1 MNKVTKVRK
10 FIALICALC
19 LTAGTITPQLV
30 YAEGLAQTEGEVP
43 SIQTEEAVQTETA
56 AQQMKASS
64 SADIARQEE
73 DSGTTEAQV
82 NRAETSGRAGSSAQ
96 KETQQQT
103 ASSQGTTDAAAASTD
118 DVESV
123 VISSGGENGSGTAPE
138 DGIDAIGT
146 SNEEQELTAE
156 LDEATLAAADDN
168 TDAVDA
174 GGINLASGIHL
185 ADGTYQP
192 YLTGYRLS
200 YLDGNDYKTITS
212 DTVVPVYTTLKMT
225 VNFGGISAQG
235 LLDTGGKLYIEI
247 PSVLSNPTVSS
258 GIIKDDSGKQIA
270 TLRAEGQKLVLQMD
284 QEILRNTIQQEGKDY
299 TYDNGE
305 ISFTVTPDPAQIRTN
320 TTQTLKLG
328 NLDITI
334 RFDPDFDAKAG
345 SLTLEKS
352 SPVYSHNDAD
362 GHSYLSYTLTVSAGD
377 VRMPEVTVTDHFT
390 KGAAAV
396 DSYVG
401 ITEKGATLT
410 SDSTQTMYE
419 EITPAVTDMPAK
431 TNGSVKRS
439 TARTDTDPG
448 TMVWTIGDMAA
459 GETRTL
465 HYQVMLKDDYVG
477 AAGSADTI
485 INTATPRSK
494 TYEHNTA
501 TSTFTPQTKASV
513 TKKAGDVRY
522 NSDNTITIPYTFTV
536 TADAKNTWPVKHL
549 KISDDFGLS
558 GTDITSANVWNAI
571 TATDAFPSLGFRN
584 FQILNENQT
593 WSAVSAGTKDSPD
606 PYYAIKQNDGRENP
620 GFNFYFG
627 EIKPGQTV
635 QMKCELTMQPVF
647 SSSAV
652 TVNNRGTAYSSD
664 RSSFGNK
671 SLGTSA
677 VSTQLEKYTWDRK
690 VQGAAIDSVIDQSG
704 LTSVYTYS
712 NSTWSLASSAAD
724 REVPAGSIKYRVV
737 VNEKGSWDVSSAAF
751 SDVLGQYL
759 QYAGYLRLDYYQS
772 GISSDA
778 SGKTDAEVAD
788 ALSGQTPDKTVW
800 LDINGM
806 TRFNLSP
813 KSLSSELGQGA
824 YLLTYYAAPVAGNFS
839 RATSGNS
846 FTLSGSIVGTGGVTY
861 SLPSMNVKT
870 STTVSGSLDYSVKKE
885 GWYYD
890 SKDTSSLYK
899 NGKLYWV
906 FTVSGSKIPAGVQLR
921 DKPLSQPHHTT
932 ADSIAGIYLG
942 AAAGSGTSLT
952 DQYAYF
958 SQIEGNDDF
967 SKLESAA
974 YSWSSDSTS
983 GEGVLTFQE
992 DVEIPEGKQLYVIL
1006 TTAPNNSWGAREITS
1021 FQNTLYE
1028 RSSSSQD
1035 WMLANTDTLSVLGE
1049 GTNFKELGS
1058 YGAYDNT
1065 TGTWSYVPKT
1075 MITSGNSPKDK
1086 ILTSYQSGGS
1096 TASLSSGTYAEYRLV
1111 VNYGGDEQGSFR
1123 VEDVVPDGMEPV
1135 YIRCFWI
1142 PNNTMRTD
1150 PTQTPTMPEIT
1161 DLGGDWTDIG
1171 QKNTKIDGRIDYRF
1185 DAYAYYSAENHK
1197 ILFDVGNLH
1206 KGTKDSADIQVQVV
1220 MRVTD
1225 PEALMGKSETFVNKM
1240 NVYRPDGSLVST
1252 SSVSTAIQIPSIEKS
1267 AAAVSEG
1274 AVPFTITVN
1283 PRGED
1288 LLPGSDTLTLVDEMT
1303 GSFTIDPGS
1312 VTVKD
1317 SSGAVLD
1324 SSQWNISLQKG
1335 KNSSNQPV
1343 TTMTLALPDSQKLTV
1358 TYKAEIDA
1366 APDTD
1371 VTYSNKAYWQG
1382 YQEQSATT
1390 VSKTVRYSIDGK
1402 LSLKNYPEIRLVK
1415 IDQSNASKELSGAKF
1430 SLYLA
1435 AYDQG
1440 TGKWSKT
1447 GKPVDIQTTASSGT
1461 HSGIL
1466 TFGESKNLLYNTVY
1480 CIVED
1485 RAPDGYVKS
1494 TDPVFIAMAR
1504 KDSSGG
1510 YSDKLTAGGSTD
1522 TSSATV
1528 HTADE
1533 LKTWASQGVIVNYRG
1548 SVYTYTAVNQ
1558 KASLKIDKTF
1568 LNRDGSKVAAP
1579 SDGTFSFGLYNSRD
1593 SKVGTLT
1600 IRYQDGT
1607 PAYTLTQNGISQN
1620 VTEPVFQS
1628 LNVGDSYKVYEL
1640 DGDGDPITDGRL
1652 LYNKEGDGYIVR
1664 YQGVS
1669 GNSDSG
1675 TAAGT
1680 GGDAN
1685 TVTAPD
1691 SAEPAVFGVTN
1702 QKFEIPDTGVETEST
1717 RPYEVVI
1724 WLLAF
1729 AAATFV
1735 ILSWRRRARRKW

>member
-1 MNKVTKVRK
+1 MNNVTIVKK

-19 LTAGTITPQLV
+19 LTTGTITPQLV
-30 YAEGLAQTEGEVP
+30 YAEGLSQTEGEVP
-43 SIQTEEAVQTETA
+43 SIQTEATVQTETA
-56 AQQMKASS
+56 AQLEISS
-64 SADIARQEE
+64 SEDIARHGE
-73 DSGTTEAQV
+73 DSGTTEAQA
-82 NRAETSGRAGSSAQ
+82 NTAAISGQKISSEQ
-96 KETQQQT
+96 KET
-103 ASSQGTTDAAAASTD
+103 ASSQNTADAATAPTD
-118 DVESV
+118 DVDSI
-123 VISSGGENGSGTAPE
+123 VISPGGENGSGTALE
-138 DGIDAIGT
+138 DGIEASDEG
-146 SNEEQELTAE
+146 QELTAE
-156 LDEATLAAADDN
+156 LDESTLAADN
-168 TDAVDA
+168 DHTDVVDA
-174 GGINLASGIHL
+174 EGINLAGGIHL

-200 YLDGNDYKTITS
+200 YLDGNDYKTITP

-225 VNFGGISAQG
+225 VNFGGISAQE
-235 LLDTGGKLYIEI
+235 LLKKGGKLYIEI

-258 GIIKDDSGKQIA
+258 GIIKDDSGNQIA
-270 TLRAEGQKLVLQMD
+270 TLRAEGQKLILQMD
-284 QEILRNTIQQEGKDY
+284 QKILQDTINQEGKDY
-299 TYDNGE
+299 TYNNGE
-305 ISFTVTPDPAQIRTN
+305 ISFIVTPDPAQIRTD

-334 RFDPDFDAKAG
+334 HFDPDFDAKSG

-352 SPVYSHNDAD
+352 SPVYSHNDTD

-401 ITEKGATLT
+401 IKETDTALT
-410 SDSTQTMYE
+410 SDSTQKFYE
-419 EITPAVTDMPAK
+419 EITSAATDTSAK
-431 TNGSVKRS
+431 TNGSVKLS
-439 TARTDTDPG
+439 AARTDTDPG

-477 AAGSADTI
+477 SAGSADTI
-485 INTATPRSK
+485 INTATPKSK
-494 TYEHNTA
+494 TYEHNKV

-558 GTDITSANVWNAI
+558 GTDITSATIWDAI
-571 TATDAFPSLGFRN
+571 TATSAYPSLGFRN

-593 WSAVSAGTKDSPD
+593 WSAVSAGTNDSQD

-635 QMKCELTMQPVF
+635 QMKCELTMKPAF

-690 VQGAAIDSVIDQSG
+690 VQGAAIDSVINQSG

-712 NSTWSLASSAAD
+712 NSAWSLASSAAD

-759 QYAGYLRLDYYQS
+759 QYAGYLRLDYYKS
-772 GISSDA
+772 GISSDV

-788 ALSGQTPDKTVW
+788 ALSGQTPDKTAW

-806 TRFNLSP
+806 TSFNFSP

-846 FTLSGSIVGTGGVTY
+846 FTLSGSIVGTGGGTY
-861 SLPSMNVKT
+861 TLPSMKVET

-942 AAAGSGTSLT
+942 AAAGGGTSFT

-992 DVEIPEGKQLYVIL
+992 DVEIPEGKQLYIIL
-1006 TTAPNNSWGAREITS
+1006 TTAPNASWGARDITS
-1021 FQNTLYE
+1021 FQNELYE
-1028 RSSSSQD
+1028 RSSSSQS

-1065 TGTWSYVPKT
+1065 TGTWSYVPQT
-1075 MITSGNSPKDK
+1075 MITSGNNPKDK

-1096 TASLSSGTYAEYRLV
+1096 TVSLSSGTYAEYRLV

-1185 DAYAYYSAENHK
+1185 DAYAYYSAKNHQ

-1225 PEALMGKSETFVNKM
+1225 PEALMGRRRKTFVNAM
-1240 NVYRPDGSLVST
+1240 NVFRPDGSLVST

-1324 SSQWNISLQKG
+1324 SSQWNISLQKE
-1335 KNSSNQPV
+1335 KNSSDQPV
-1343 TTMTLALPDSQKLTV
+1343 TMMTLALPDSQKLTV

-1494 TDPVFIAMAR
+1494 TDPVFIVMAR

-1510 YSDKLTAGGSTD
+1510 YPDKSTAWGSTD
-1522 TSSATV
+1522 TSGATV

-1548 SVYTYTAVNQ
+1548 SVYTYTAANQ
-1558 KASLKIDKTF
+1558 KASLKIDKAF
-1568 LNRDGSKVAAP
+1568 LNSDGTKAAVP
-1579 SDGTFSFGLYNSRD
+1579 PDGTFSFGLYNSLDR
-1593 SKVGTLT
+1593 KVGTLT
-1600 IRYQDGT
+1600 IRYQNGT
-1607 PAYTLTQNGISQN
+1607 PAYTLTQNDISQN

-1640 DGDGDPITDGRL
+1640 DGDEDPITDGRL
-1652 LYNKEGDGYIVR
+1652 LYNKEGKGYIVR

-1680 GGDAN
+1680 GGDVN
-1685 TVTAPD
+1685 TVTVPD

-1702 QKFEIPDTGVETEST
+1702 QEFKIPVTGVETEPME
-1717 RPYEVVI
+1717 PYRIAV
-1724 WLLAF
+1724 WLLVF

>member
-1 MNKVTKVRK
+1 MKKVFGARK
-10 FIALICALC
+10 IIAFICIFC
-19 LTAGTITPQLV
+19 LMLGTISPQLAF
-30 YAEGLAQTEGEVP
+30 AEEMSQTEGLVT
-43 SIQTEEAVQTETA
+43 QTEAAAEAETAAQADSDSVAASGIQPDTSVQADTQARTDADQDTTAEADSATDAANTVVIASEADGEAASSTTDGIQALKEERTETA
-56 AQQMKASS
+56 A
-64 SADIARQEE
+64 
-73 DSGTTEAQV
+73 
-82 NRAETSGRAGSSAQ
+82 
-96 KETQQQT
+96 
-103 ASSQGTTDAAAASTD
+103 
-118 DVESV
+118 
-123 VISSGGENGSGTAPE
+123 
-138 DGIDAIGT
+138 
-146 SNEEQELTAE
+146 
-156 LDEATLAAADDN
+156 LAATGDDDTSAAD
-168 TDAVDA
+168 AE
-174 GGINLASGIHL
+174 GINLA
-185 ADGTYQP
+185 DGT

-225 VNFGGISAQG
+225 VNFGGIRAQE
-235 LLDTGGKLYIEI
+235 LLNKSGKLYIEI

-396 DSYVG
+396 DSYVR

-431 TNGSVKRS
+431 TNGSVKLS
-439 TARTDTDPG
+439 AARTDTDPG
-448 TMVWTIGDMAA
+448 TMVWMIGDMAA

-477 AAGSADTI
+477 AGGSNDTI
-485 INTATPRSK
+485 TNTATPKSK

-513 TKKAGDVRY
+513 TKKAGDVQY

-558 GTDITSANVWNAI
+558 GTGITSATVWDAI

-635 QMKCELTMQPVF
+635 QMKCELTMKPVF
-647 SSSAV
+647 SASAV

-664 RSSFGNK
+664 RSPFGNK

-690 VQGAAIDSVIDQSG
+690 VQGAAIDSAIQQSG
-704 LTSVYTYS
+704 LTSVYIYS
-712 NSTWSLASSAAD
+712 NSAWRLASSAAD
-724 REVPAGSIKYRVV
+724 TEVPAGSIQYRVV

-772 GISSDA
+772 GISSDV

-788 ALSGQTPDKTVW
+788 TLSGRTPDRTVW

-806 TRFNLSP
+806 TSFNFSP
-813 KSLSSELGQGA
+813 GSLSSDLGQGA

-839 RATSGNS
+839 RVTSGNS
-846 FTLSGSIVGTGGVTY
+846 FTLSGSIVGTGGGTY
-861 SLPSMNVKT
+861 TLPSMSVRT

-890 SKDTSSLYK
+890 SKDTSSLYQH
-899 NGKLYWV
+899 GKLYWV
-906 FTVSGSKIPAGVQLR
+906 VTVSGSKIPAGVQLR
-921 DKPLSQPHHTT
+921 DKPLEQPHHTT
-932 ADSIAGIYLG
+932 IDSIAGIYLG
-942 AAAGSGTSLT
+942 AAAGNGTSFT
-952 DQYAYF
+952 EQYAYF
-958 SQIEGNDDF
+958 SQIEGNKDF
-967 SKLESAA
+967 SKLGSGA
-974 YSWSSDSTS
+974 YRWSSDSKS
-983 GEGVLTFQE
+983 GEGVLTFQT
-992 DVEIPEGKQLYVIL
+992 DVEIPEGKQLYIIL
-1006 TTAPNNSWGAREITS
+1006 TTAPNASWGARDIAS
-1021 FQNTLYE
+1021 FQNQLFE
-1028 RSSSSQD
+1028 RSSSSQG
-1035 WMLANTDTLSVLGE
+1035 WMPANTDTLSVLGE

-1058 YGAYDNT
+1058 YGAYDST
-1065 TGTWSYVPKT
+1065 TKTWSYVPQT
-1075 MITSGNSPKDK
+1075 MITNNNPKVK

-1096 TASLSSGTYAEYRLV
+1096 TVSLPSGTYAEYRLV

-1123 VEDVVPDGMEPV
+1123 VEDIVPDGMEPV

-1150 PTQTPTMPEIT
+1150 LTQTPTMPEIT

-1171 QKNTKIDGRIDYRF
+1171 QKNTKIDGKFDYKF
-1185 DAYAYYSAENHK
+1185 DAYAYYSAEKHK

-1206 KGTKDSADIQVQVV
+1206 KGTKDQADIQVQVV

-1225 PEALMGKSETFVNKM
+1225 PEALMGKNETFVNTM

-1274 AVPFTITVN
+1274 TVPFTITVN

-1288 LLPGSDTLTLVDEMT
+1288 LLPGSDTLTLVDELA
-1303 GSFTIDPGS
+1303 GNFTIDPGS
-1312 VTVKD
+1312 VTVRN
-1317 SSGAVLD
+1317 SGGTALD
-1324 SSQWNISLQKG
+1324 NSQWNISLQKG

-1358 TYKAEIDA
+1358 TYRAEIDA

-1390 VSKTVRYSIDGK
+1390 ITGTVRYSIDG
-1402 LSLKNYPEIRLVK
+1402 SISMSNYPEIRLVK
-1415 IDQSNASKELSGAKF
+1415 VDQSNASKELSGAKF

-1435 AYDQG
+1435 AYDQN
-1440 TGKWSKT
+1440 TGKWCNT
-1447 GKPVDIQTTASSGT
+1447 GKLVDTQTTASSGT
-1461 HSGIL
+1461 HNGIL
-1466 TFGESKNLLYNTVY
+1466 TFGGSKNLLYNTVY

-1680 GGDAN
+1680 GGDVN
-1685 TVTAPD
+1685 TVTAPN
-1691 SAEPAVFGVTN
+1691 SAEPVVFGVTN
-1702 QKFEIPDTGVETEST
+1702 QEFRTPDTGVETEST

>member
-448 TMVWTIGDMAA
+448 TMVWMIGDMAA

-477 AAGSADTI
+477 AGGSNDTI
-485 INTATPRSK
+485 TNTATPKSK

-513 TKKAGDVRY
+513 TKKAGDVQY

-558 GTDITSANVWNAI
+558 GTGITTAMVWDAI

-584 FQILNENQT
+584 FQIRNENQT
-593 WSAVSAGTKDSPD
+593 WSDVSAGAKDSPD

-635 QMKCELTMQPVF
+635 QMKCKLTMKPVF

-690 VQGAAIDSVIDQSG
+690 VQGAAIDSAIQQSG

-712 NSTWSLASSAAD
+712 NSAWRLASSAAD
-724 REVPAGSIKYRVV
+724 TEVPAGSIQYRVV

-772 GISSDA
+772 GISSDV

-788 ALSGQTPDKTVW
+788 TLSGRTPDRTVW

-806 TRFNLSP
+806 TSFNFSP
-813 KSLSSELGQGA
+813 GSLSSDLGQGA

-839 RATSGNS
+839 RVTSGNS
-846 FTLSGSIVGTGGVTY
+846 FTLSGSIVGTGGGTY
-861 SLPSMNVKT
+861 TLPSMSVST

-890 SKDTSSLYK
+890 SKDTSSLYQH
-899 NGKLYWV
+899 GKLYWV
-906 FTVSGSKIPAGVQLR
+906 VTVSGSKIPAGVQLR
-921 DKPLSQPHHTT
+921 DKPLEQPHHTT
-932 ADSIAGIYLG
+932 TDSIAGIYLG
-942 AAAGSGTSLT
+942 EAAGNGTSFT
-952 DQYAYF
+952 EQYDYF
-958 SQIEGNDDF
+958 SQIEGNKDF
-967 SKLESAA
+967 SKLGSGA
-974 YSWSSDSTS
+974 YRWSSDSKS
-983 GEGVLTFQE
+983 GEGVLTFQT
-992 DVEIPEGKQLYVIL
+992 DVEIPEGKQLYIIL
-1006 TTAPNNSWGAREITS
+1006 TTAPNASWGARKIES
-1021 FQNTLYE
+1021 FQNQLYE
-1028 RSSSSQD
+1028 GSSSSQR

-1058 YGAYDNT
+1058 YGAYDST
-1065 TGTWSYVPKT
+1065 TKTWSYVPQT
-1075 MITSGNSPKDK
+1075 MITNNNPKVK

-1096 TASLSSGTYAEYRLV
+1096 TVSLPSGTYAEYRLV
-1111 VNYGGDEQGSFR
+1111 VNYGGNEQGSFR
-1123 VEDVVPDGMEPV
+1123 VEDIVPGGMEPV

-1142 PNNTMRTD
+1142 PDNTMRTD

-1171 QKNTKIDGRIDYRF
+1171 QKNTKIDGKDDYRF
-1185 DAYAYYSAENHK
+1185 DAYAYYSAESHK

-1206 KGTKDSADIQVQVV
+1206 KGTMDQADIQVQVV

-1225 PEALMGKSETFVNKM
+1225 PEALMGKNETFVNTM

-1274 AVPFTITVN
+1274 TVPFTITVN

-1288 LLPGSDTLTLVDEMT
+1288 LLPGADTLTLVDEMA
-1303 GSFTIDPGS
+1303 GNFTIDPES

-1317 SSGAVLD
+1317 SSGTALD
-1324 SSQWNISLQKG
+1324 NRQWNISLQKG

-1343 TTMTLALPDSQKLTV
+1343 TTLTLALPDSQKLTV
-1358 TYKAEIDA
+1358 TYKAEIDT

-1371 VTYSNKAYWQG
+1371 ATYSNKAYWQG

-1390 VSKTVRYSIDGK
+1390 ITGTVRYSIDG
-1402 LSLKNYPEIRLVK
+1402 SISMSNYPEIRLVK
-1415 IDQSNASKELSGAKF
+1415 VDQSNASKELSGAKF

-1435 AYDQG
+1435 AYDQN
-1440 TGKWSKT
+1440 TGKWFNTRKL
-1447 GKPVDIQTTASSGT
+1447 VDTQTTASSGT
-1461 HSGIL
+1461 HNGIL
-1466 TFGESKNLLYNTVY
+1466 TFGVSKKLLYNTVY

-1485 RAPDGYVKS
+1485 MAPDGYVKS

-1510 YSDKLTAGGSTD
+1510 YSDKSTAWGSTD
-1522 TSSATV
+1522 TGSATV
-1528 HTADE
+1528 HTADD

-1558 KASLKIDKTF
+1558 KASLKIDKAF
-1568 LNRDGSKVAAP
+1568 LNRDGSKAAAP
-1579 SDGTFSFGLYNSRD
+1579 PDGTFSFGLYNSRD

-1640 DGDGDPITDGRL
+1640 DGDGDPVTDGRL
-1652 LYNKEGDGYIVR
+1652 LYNKEGNGYIVR

-1669 GNSDSG
+1669 GSSDSG

-1702 QKFEIPDTGVETEST
+1702 QKFEIPDTGVETEPME
-1717 RPYEVVI
+1717 PYRIAV

-1735 ILSWRRRARRKW
+1735 ILSWRIRARRKW

>member
-1 MNKVTKVRK
+1 MNNVTIVKK

-19 LTAGTITPQLV
+19 LTTGTITPQLV
-30 YAEGLAQTEGEVP
+30 YAEGLSQTEGEVP
-43 SIQTEEAVQTETA
+43 SIQTEATVQTETA
-56 AQQMKASS
+56 AQLEISS
-64 SADIARQEE
+64 SEDIARHGE
-73 DSGTTEAQV
+73 DSGTTEAQA
-82 NRAETSGRAGSSAQ
+82 NTAAISGQKISSEQ
-96 KETQQQT
+96 KET
-103 ASSQGTTDAAAASTD
+103 ASSQNTADAATAPTD
-118 DVESV
+118 DVDSI
-123 VISSGGENGSGTAPE
+123 VISPGGENGSGTALE
-138 DGIDAIGT
+138 DGIEASDEG
-146 SNEEQELTAE
+146 QELTAE
-156 LDEATLAAADDN
+156 LDESTLAADN
-168 TDAVDA
+168 DHTDVVDA
-174 GGINLASGIHL
+174 EGINLAGGIHL

-212 DTVVPVYTTLKMT
+212 DIVVPVYTTLKMT

-235 LLDTGGKLYIEI
+235 LLDKGGKLYIEI

-258 GIIKDDSGKQIA
+258 GIIKDDSGNQIA
-270 TLRAEGQKLVLQMD
+270 TLRAEGQKLILQMD
-284 QEILRNTIQQEGKDY
+284 QEILQNTIKQEGKDY

-305 ISFTVTPDPAQIRTN
+305 ISFTVTPDPAQIRTD

-334 RFDPDFDAKAG
+334 HFDPDFDAKAG

-352 SPVYSHNDAD
+352 GPVYSHNDTD

-401 ITEKGATLT
+401 ITETDTVLT
-410 SDSTQTMYE
+410 SDSTQKFYE
-419 EITPAVTDMPAK
+419 EITSAATDTSAK
-431 TNGSVKRS
+431 TNGSVKLS
-439 TARTDTDPG
+439 AARTDTDPG

-1494 TDPVFIAMAR
+1494 TDPVFIVMAR

-1510 YSDKLTAGGSTD
+1510 YPDKSTAWGSTD
-1522 TSSATV
+1522 TSGATV

-1548 SVYTYTAVNQ
+1548 SVYTYTAANQ
-1558 KASLKIDKTF
+1558 KASLKIDKAF
-1568 LNRDGSKVAAP
+1568 LNSDGTKAAVP
-1579 SDGTFSFGLYNSRD
+1579 PDGTFSFGLYNSLDR
-1593 SKVGTLT
+1593 KIGTLT
-1600 IRYQDGT
+1600 IRYQNGT
-1607 PAYTLTQNGISQN
+1607 PAYTLTQNGISQS

-1669 GNSDSG
+1669 GSSDSD

-1680 GGDAN
+1680 GGDVN

-1691 SAEPAVFGVTN
+1691 STEPAVFGVTN
-1702 QKFEIPDTGVETEST
+1702 QEFKIPATGVETDST
-1717 RPYEVVI
+1717 RPYRVAV

-1729 AAATFV
+1729 AAAAFV
-1735 ILSWRRRARRKW
+1735 ILAWRRCIRRKW

>member
-1 MNKVTKVRK
+1 MNNVTIVKK

-19 LTAGTITPQLV
+19 LTTGTITPQLV
-30 YAEGLAQTEGEVP
+30 YAEGLSQTEGEVP
-43 SIQTEEAVQTETA
+43 SIQTEATVQTETA
-56 AQQMKASS
+56 AQLEVSS
-64 SADIARQEE
+64 SEDIARHGE
-73 DSGTTEAQV
+73 DSGTTEAQA
-82 NRAETSGRAGSSAQ
+82 NTAAISGQKISSEQ
-96 KETQQQT
+96 KET
-103 ASSQGTTDAAAASTD
+103 ASSQDTADAATAPTD
-118 DVESV
+118 DVDSI
-123 VISSGGENGSGTAPE
+123 VISPGGENGSGTALE
-138 DGIDAIGT
+138 DGIEASDEG
-146 SNEEQELTAE
+146 QELTAE
-156 LDEATLAAADDN
+156 LDESTLAADN
-168 TDAVDA
+168 DHTDVVDA
-174 GGINLASGIHL
+174 EGINLAGGIHL

-212 DTVVPVYTTLKMT
+212 DIVVPVYTTLKMT

-235 LLDTGGKLYIEI
+235 LLEKGGKLYIEI

-258 GIIKDDSGKQIA
+258 GIIKDDSGNQIA
-270 TLRAEGQKLVLQMD
+270 TLRAEGQKLILQMD
-284 QEILRNTIQQEGKDY
+284 QEILQNTINQEGKDY

-305 ISFTVTPDPAQIRTN
+305 ISFTVTPDPAQIRTD

-334 RFDPDFDAKAG
+334 HFDPDFDAKAG

-352 SPVYSHNDAD
+352 GPVYSHNDTD

-377 VRMPEVTVTDHFT
+377 VRMPEVTVTDHFSR
-390 KGAAAV
+390 GAAAV

-401 ITEKGATLT
+401 ITETDTVLT
-410 SDSTQTMYE
+410 SDSTQKFYE
-419 EITPAVTDMPAK
+419 EIASAATDTSAK
-431 TNGSVKRS
+431 TNGSVKLS
-439 TARTDTDPG
+439 AARTDTDPG

-459 GETRTL
+459 DETRVL

-485 INTATPRSK
+485 INTATPKSK

-513 TKKAGDVRY
+513 TKKAGDVRD

-635 QMKCELTMQPVF
+635 QMKCELTMKPVF

-712 NSTWSLASSAAD
+712 NSAWSLASSAAD

-772 GISSDA
+772 GISSDV

-890 SKDTSSLYK
+890 SKDTAGNFTY
-899 NGKLYWV
+899 GKLYWV
-906 FTVSGSKIPAGVQLR
+906 ITVSGSKIPAGVQFQ
-921 DKPLSQPHHTT
+921 DSPGNQPQHATT
-932 ADSIAGIYLG
+932 DSIAGIFIG
-942 AAAGSGTSLT
+942 DAVADDSSIT
-952 DQYAYF
+952 DKYEYY
-958 SQIEGNDDF
+958 SQIKDNPLF
-967 SKLESAA
+967 IRVNQAA
-974 YSWSSDSTS
+974 YGWDLTKYQ
-983 GEGVLTFQE
+983 GRLTGGGILTFNK
-992 DVEIPEGKQLYVIL
+992 DITIPDGKKMYIIL
-1006 TTAPNNSWGAREITS
+1006 MTTPNKSGGQREQRAFYNSLLEKGPGQHS
-1021 FQNTLYE
+1021 FENVNTASLF
-1028 RSSSSQD
+1028 
-1035 WMLANTDTLSVLGE
+1035 TLGE
-1049 GTNFKELGS
+1049 GTNFKEPGS
-1058 YGAYDNT
+1058 YGAYDST
-1065 TGTWSYVPKT
+1065 TGTWSYVPQS
-1075 MITSGNSPKDK
+1075 MITSGNNPKDK
-1086 ILTSYQSGGS
+1086 ILTSYQSGER
-1096 TASLSSGTYAEYRLV
+1096 TVSLSSGTYAEYRLV

-1142 PNNTMRTD
+1142 PKEIRTD
-1150 PTQTPTMPEIT
+1150 PSQTPTMTEIT

-1171 QKNTKIDGRIDYRF
+1171 LKETKIDRSNYAF
-1185 DAYAYYSAENHK
+1185 NAYAYYSAENHK

-1206 KGTKDSADIQVQVV
+1206 KGIIDKADIQVQVV

-1225 PEALMGKSETFVNKM
+1225 PEALMGKRETFVNTM

-1252 SSVSTAIQIPSIEKS
+1252 SSVSTEIQIPSIEKS
-1267 AAAVSEG
+1267 AADVSEG

-1317 SSGAVLD
+1317 SSGAALD
-1324 SSQWNISLQKG
+1324 GSQWNISLQKG

-1366 APDTD
+1366 APDTG

-1390 VSKTVRYSIDGK
+1390 ITGTVKYSIDG
-1402 LSLKNYPEIRLVK
+1402 SISMSNYPEIRLVK
-1415 IDQSNASKELSGAKF
+1415 VDQSNASKELSGAKF

-1447 GKPVDIQTTASSGT
+1447 GKPLDIQTTASSGT

-1494 TDPVFIAMAR
+1494 TDPVFIVMAR

-1510 YSDKLTAGGSTD
+1510 YPDKSTAWGSTD
-1522 TSSATV
+1522 TSGATV

-1533 LKTWASQGVIVNYRG
+1533 LKTWATQGVIVNYRG
-1548 SVYTYTAVNQ
+1548 SVYTYTAANQ
-1558 KASLKIDKTF
+1558 KASLKIDKAF
-1568 LNRDGSKVAAP
+1568 LNSDGSKAAAP
-1579 SDGTFSFGLYNSRD
+1579 SDGTFAFGLYNSLDR
-1593 SKVGTLT
+1593 KVGTLT
-1600 IRYQDGT
+1600 IRYQNGT
-1607 PAYTLTQNGISQN
+1607 PAYTLTQNGISQS

-1628 LNVGDSYKVYEL
+1628 LNVGDLYKVYEL

-1652 LYNKEGDGYIVR
+1652 LYNKEGNGYIVR

-1669 GNSDSG
+1669 GSSDSD

-1691 SAEPAVFGVTN
+1691 STEPAVFCVMN
-1702 QKFEIPDTGVETEST
+1702 QEFKIPATGVETDST
-1717 RPYEVVI
+1717 RLYRVAV

-1729 AAATFV
+1729 AAAVFV
-1735 ILSWRRRARRKW
+1735 ILAWRGRIRRKW

>member
-1 MNKVTKVRK
+1 MNNVTIVKK

-19 LTAGTITPQLV
+19 LTTGTITPQLV
-30 YAEGLAQTEGEVP
+30 YAEGLSQTEGEVP
-43 SIQTEEAVQTETA
+43 SIQTEATVQTETA
-56 AQQMKASS
+56 AQLEISS
-64 SADIARQEE
+64 SEDIARHGE
-73 DSGTTEAQV
+73 DSGTTEAQA
-82 NRAETSGRAGSSAQ
+82 NTAAISGQKISSEQ
-96 KETQQQT
+96 KET
-103 ASSQGTTDAAAASTD
+103 ASSQNTADAATAPTD
-118 DVESV
+118 DVDSI
-123 VISSGGENGSGTAPE
+123 VISPGGENGSGTALE
-138 DGIDAIGT
+138 DGIEASDEG
-146 SNEEQELTAE
+146 QELTAE
-156 LDEATLAAADDN
+156 LDESTLAADN
-168 TDAVDA
+168 DHTDVVDA
-174 GGINLASGIHL
+174 EGINLAGGIHL

-212 DTVVPVYTTLKMT
+212 DIVVPVYTTLKMT

-235 LLDTGGKLYIEI
+235 LLDKGGKLYIEI

-258 GIIKDDSGKQIA
+258 GIIKDDSGNQIA
-270 TLRAEGQKLVLQMD
+270 TLRAEGQKLILQMD
-284 QEILRNTIQQEGKDY
+284 QEILQNTIKQEGKDY

-305 ISFTVTPDPAQIRTN
+305 ISFTVTPDPAQIRTD

-334 RFDPDFDAKAG
+334 HFDPDFDAKAG

-352 SPVYSHNDAD
+352 GPVYSHNDTD

-377 VRMPEVTVTDHFT
+377 VRMPEVTLTDHFT

-401 ITEKGATLT
+401 ITETDTVLT
-410 SDSTQTMYE
+410 SDSTQKFYE
-419 EITPAVTDMPAK
+419 EITSAATDTSAK
-431 TNGSVKRS
+431 TNGSVKLS
-439 TARTDTDPG
+439 AARTDTDPG

>member
-448 TMVWTIGDMAA
+448 TMVWMIGDMAA

-477 AAGSADTI
+477 AGGSNDTI
-485 INTATPRSK
+485 TNTATPKSK

-513 TKKAGDVRY
+513 TKKAGDVQY

-558 GTDITSANVWNAI
+558 GTGITTAMVWDAI

>member
-1 MNKVTKVRK
+1 MKKVFGARK
-10 FIALICALC
+10 IIAFICIFC
-19 LTAGTITPQLV
+19 LMLGTISPQLAF
-30 YAEGLAQTEGEVP
+30 AEEMSQTEGLVT
-43 SIQTEEAVQTETA
+43 QTEAAAEAETAAQADSDSVAASGIQPDTSVQADTLARTDADQDTTAEADSATDAANTVVIASEADGEAASSTTDGIQALKEERTETA
-56 AQQMKASS
+56 A
-64 SADIARQEE
+64 
-73 DSGTTEAQV
+73 
-82 NRAETSGRAGSSAQ
+82 
-96 KETQQQT
+96 
-103 ASSQGTTDAAAASTD
+103 
-118 DVESV
+118 
-123 VISSGGENGSGTAPE
+123 
-138 DGIDAIGT
+138 
-146 SNEEQELTAE
+146 
-156 LDEATLAAADDN
+156 LAATGDDDTSAAD
-168 TDAVDA
+168 AE
-174 GGINLASGIHL
+174 GINLA
-185 ADGTYQP
+185 DGT

-225 VNFGGISAQG
+225 VNFGGISAQE
-235 LLDTGGKLYIEI
+235 LLDQSGKLYIEI

-320 TTQTLKLG
+320 TTQMLKLG

-401 ITEKGATLT
+401 ITETGTTLT

-419 EITPAVTDMPAK
+419 EITPAATDMPSK
-431 TNGSVKRS
+431 TNGSVKLS
-439 TARTDTDPG
+439 AARTDTDPG
-448 TMVWTIGDMAA
+448 TMIWMIGDMAA
-459 GETRTL
+459 GETRAL

-477 AAGSADTI
+477 AGGSNDTI
-485 INTATPRSK
+485 TNTATPKSK

-513 TKKAGDVRY
+513 TKKAGDVQY
-522 NSDNTITIPYTFTV
+522 NIDNTITIPYTFTV

-558 GTDITSANVWNAI
+558 GTGITSATVWDAI

-593 WSAVSAGTKDSPD
+593 KSAVSAGTKDSPD

-635 QMKCELTMQPVF
+635 QMKCELTMKPVF
-647 SSSAV
+647 SASAV

-690 VQGAAIDSVIDQSG
+690 VQGAAIDSAIGQRG

-712 NSTWSLASSAAD
+712 NSAWRLASSAAD
-724 REVPAGSIKYRVV
+724 TEVPAGSIQYRVV

-751 SDVLGQYL
+751 SDVLGRYL

-772 GISSDA
+772 GISSDV
-778 SGKTDAEVAD
+778 SVKTDAEVAD
-788 ALSGQTPDKTVW
+788 TLSGRTPDRTVW

-806 TRFNLSP
+806 TSFNFSP
-813 KSLSSELGQGA
+813 RSLSSDLGQGA

-846 FTLSGSIVGTGGVTY
+846 FTLSGSIVGTGGGTY
-861 SLPSMNVKT
+861 TLPSMSVRT

-890 SKDTSSLYK
+890 SKDTSSLYQH
-899 NGKLYWV
+899 GKLYWV
-906 FTVSGSKIPAGVQLR
+906 VTVSGSKIPAGVQLR
-921 DKPLSQPHHTT
+921 DKPLKQPHHTT
-932 ADSIAGIYLG
+932 TDSVAGIYLG
-942 AAAGSGTSLT
+942 AAAGNGTSFT
-952 DQYAYF
+952 EQYAYF
-958 SQIEGNDDF
+958 SQIEGNKDF
-967 SKLESAA
+967 SKLGSGA
-974 YSWSSDSTS
+974 YRWSSDSKS
-983 GEGVLTFQE
+983 GEGVLTFQT
-992 DVEIPEGKQLYVIL
+992 DVEIPEGKQLYIIL
-1006 TTAPNNSWGAREITS
+1006 TTAPNASWGARDITD
-1021 FQNTLYE
+1021 FQNELYE
-1028 RSSSSQD
+1028 RSSSSQG
-1035 WMLANTDTLSVLGE
+1035 WMPANTDTLSVLGE

-1058 YGAYDNT
+1058 YGAYDST
-1065 TGTWSYVPKT
+1065 TKTWSYVPQT
-1075 MITSGNSPKDK
+1075 MITNNNPKVK

-1096 TASLSSGTYAEYRLV
+1096 TVSLPSGTYAEYRLV

-1123 VEDVVPDGMEPV
+1123 VEDIVPDGMEPV

-1171 QKNTKIDGRIDYRF
+1171 QKNTKIDGKFDYKF
-1185 DAYAYYSAENHK
+1185 DAYAYYSAEKHK

-1206 KGTKDSADIQVQVV
+1206 KGTKDQADIQVQVV

-1225 PEALMGKSETFVNKM
+1225 PEALMGKNETFVNTM

-1274 AVPFTITVN
+1274 TVPFTITVN

-1288 LLPGSDTLTLVDEMT
+1288 LLPGSDTLTLVDELA
-1303 GSFTIDPGS
+1303 GNFTIDPGS
-1312 VTVKD
+1312 VTVRN
-1317 SSGAVLD
+1317 SGGTALD
-1324 SSQWNISLQKG
+1324 NSQWNISLQKG

-1358 TYKAEIDA
+1358 TYRAEIDA

-1390 VSKTVRYSIDGK
+1390 ITGTVKYSIDG
-1402 LSLKNYPEIRLVK
+1402 SISMSNYPEIRLVK
-1415 IDQSNASKELSGAKF
+1415 VDQSNASKELSGAKF

-1435 AYDQG
+1435 AYDQN
-1440 TGKWSKT
+1440 TGKWCNT
-1447 GKPVDIQTTASSGT
+1447 GKLVDTQTTASSGT
-1461 HSGIL
+1461 HNGIL
-1466 TFGESKNLLYNTVY
+1466 TFGGSKNLLYNTVY

-1680 GGDAN
+1680 GGDVN
-1685 TVTAPD
+1685 TVTAPN
-1691 SAEPAVFGVTN
+1691 SAEPVVFGVTN
-1702 QKFEIPDTGVETEST
+1702 QEFRIPDTGVETEST

>member
-1 MNKVTKVRK
+1 MKKVFGARK
-10 FIALICALC
+10 IIAFICIFC
-19 LTAGTITPQLV
+19 LMLGTISPQLAF
-30 YAEGLAQTEGEVP
+30 AEEMSQTEGLVT
-43 SIQTEEAVQTETA
+43 QTEAAAEAETAAQADSVSVAASGIQPDTSVQADTQARTDADQDTTAEADSATDAANTVVIASEADGEAASSTTDGIQALKEERTETA
-56 AQQMKASS
+56 A
-64 SADIARQEE
+64 
-73 DSGTTEAQV
+73 
-82 NRAETSGRAGSSAQ
+82 
-96 KETQQQT
+96 
-103 ASSQGTTDAAAASTD
+103 
-118 DVESV
+118 
-123 VISSGGENGSGTAPE
+123 
-138 DGIDAIGT
+138 
-146 SNEEQELTAE
+146 
-156 LDEATLAAADDN
+156 LAATGDDDTSAAD
-168 TDAVDA
+168 AE
-174 GGINLASGIHL
+174 GINLA
-185 ADGTYQP
+185 DGT

-225 VNFGGISAQG
+225 VNFGGIRAQE
-235 LLDTGGKLYIEI
+235 LLDKSGKLYIEI

-401 ITEKGATLT
+401 ITETGTTLT

-419 EITPAVTDMPAK
+419 EITPAATDMPSK
-431 TNGSVKRS
+431 TNGSVKLS
-439 TARTDTDPG
+439 AARTDTDPG
-448 TMVWTIGDMAA
+448 TMVWMIGDMAA

-477 AAGSADTI
+477 AGGSNDTI
-485 INTATPRSK
+485 TNTATPKSK

-513 TKKAGDVRY
+513 TKKAGDVQY

-558 GTDITSANVWNAI
+558 GTGITSATVWDAI

-635 QMKCELTMQPVF
+635 QMKCELTMKPVF
-647 SSSAV
+647 SASAV

-690 VQGAAIDSVIDQSG
+690 VQGAAIDSAIGQSG

-712 NSTWSLASSAAD
+712 NSAWRIASSAAD
-724 REVPAGSIKYRVV
+724 TEVPAGSIQYRVV

-772 GISSDA
+772 GISSDV

-788 ALSGQTPDKTVW
+788 TLSGRTPDRTVW

-806 TRFNLSP
+806 TSFNFSP
-813 KSLSSELGQGA
+813 RSLSSDLGQGA

-846 FTLSGSIVGTGGVTY
+846 FTLSGSIVGTGGGTY
-861 SLPSMNVKT
+861 TLPSMSVRT

-890 SKDTSSLYK
+890 SKDTSSLYQH
-899 NGKLYWV
+899 GKLYWV
-906 FTVSGSKIPAGVQLR
+906 VTVSGSKIPAGVQLR

-932 ADSIAGIYLG
+932 TDSIAGIYLG
-942 AAAGSGTSLT
+942 AAAGNGTSFT
-952 DQYAYF
+952 EQYAYF

-967 SKLESAA
+967 SKLGSGA
-974 YSWSSDSTS
+974 YRWSSDSKS
-983 GEGVLTFQE
+983 GEGVLTFQT
-992 DVEIPEGKQLYVIL
+992 DVEIPEGKQLYIIL
-1006 TTAPNNSWGAREITS
+1006 TTAPNASWGARDITS
-1021 FQNTLYE
+1021 FQNQLFE
-1028 RSSSSQD
+1028 RSSSSQG
-1035 WMLANTDTLSVLGE
+1035 WMPANTDTLSVLGE

-1058 YGAYDNT
+1058 YGAYDST
-1065 TGTWSYVPKT
+1065 TKTWSYVPQT
-1075 MITSGNSPKDK
+1075 MITNNNPKVK

-1096 TASLSSGTYAEYRLV
+1096 TVSLPSGTYAEYRLV

-1123 VEDVVPDGMEPV
+1123 VEDIVPNGMEPV

-1171 QKNTKIDGRIDYRF
+1171 QKNTKIDGKFDYKF

-1206 KGTKDSADIQVQVV
+1206 KGTKDQADIQVQVV

-1225 PEALMGKSETFVNKM
+1225 PEALMGKNETFVNTM

-1252 SSVSTAIQIPSIEKS
+1252 SSVSTEIHIPSIEKS

-1274 AVPFTITVN
+1274 TVPFTITVN

-1288 LLPGSDTLTLVDEMT
+1288 LLPGSDTLTLVDELA
-1303 GSFTIDPGS
+1303 GNFTIDSGS
-1312 VTVKD
+1312 VTVRN
-1317 SSGAVLD
+1317 SGGTALD
-1324 SSQWNISLQKG
+1324 NSQWNISLQKG

-1358 TYKAEIDA
+1358 TYRAEIDA

-1390 VSKTVRYSIDGK
+1390 IMGTVKYSIDG
-1402 LSLKNYPEIRLVK
+1402 SISMSNYPEIRLVK
-1415 IDQSNASKELSGAKF
+1415 VDQSNASKELSGAKF

-1435 AYDQG
+1435 AYDQN
-1440 TGKWSKT
+1440 TGKWCNT
-1447 GKPVDIQTTASSGT
+1447 GKLVDTQTTASSGT
-1461 HSGIL
+1461 HNGIL
-1466 TFGESKNLLYNTVY
+1466 TFGGSKNLLYNTVY

-1494 TDPVFIAMAR
+1494 TDPVFIVMAR

-1510 YSDKLTAGGSTD
+1510 YPDKSTAWGSTD
-1522 TSSATV
+1522 R
-1528 HTADE
+1528 
-1533 LKTWASQGVIVNYRG
+1533 K
-1548 SVYTYTAVNQ
+1548 SVV
-1558 KASLKIDKTF
+1558 
-1568 LNRDGSKVAAP
+1568 
-1579 SDGTFSFGLYNSRD
+1579 
-1593 SKVGTLT
+1593 
-1600 IRYQDGT
+1600 
-1607 PAYTLTQNGISQN
+1607 
-1620 VTEPVFQS
+1620 
-1628 LNVGDSYKVYEL
+1628 
-1640 DGDGDPITDGRL
+1640 
-1652 LYNKEGDGYIVR
+1652 
-1664 YQGVS
+1664 
-1669 GNSDSG
+1669 
-1675 TAAGT
+1675 
-1680 GGDAN
+1680 
-1685 TVTAPD
+1685 
-1691 SAEPAVFGVTN
+1691 
-1702 QKFEIPDTGVETEST
+1702 
-1717 RPYEVVI
+1717 
-1724 WLLAF
+1724 
-1729 AAATFV
+1729 
-1735 ILSWRRRARRKW
+1735 

>member
-1 MNKVTKVRK
+1 
-10 FIALICALC
+10 
-19 LTAGTITPQLV
+19 
-30 YAEGLAQTEGEVP
+30 
-43 SIQTEEAVQTETA
+43 
-56 AQQMKASS
+56 
-64 SADIARQEE
+64 
-73 DSGTTEAQV
+73 
-82 NRAETSGRAGSSAQ
+82 
-96 KETQQQT
+96 
-103 ASSQGTTDAAAASTD
+103 
-118 DVESV
+118 
-123 VISSGGENGSGTAPE
+123 
-138 DGIDAIGT
+138 
-146 SNEEQELTAE
+146 
-156 LDEATLAAADDN
+156 
-168 TDAVDA
+168 
-174 GGINLASGIHL
+174 
-185 ADGTYQP
+185 
-192 YLTGYRLS
+192 
-200 YLDGNDYKTITS
+200 
-212 DTVVPVYTTLKMT
+212 
-225 VNFGGISAQG
+225 
-235 LLDTGGKLYIEI
+235 
-247 PSVLSNPTVSS
+247 
-258 GIIKDDSGKQIA
+258 
-270 TLRAEGQKLVLQMD
+270 
-284 QEILRNTIQQEGKDY
+284 
-299 TYDNGE
+299 
-305 ISFTVTPDPAQIRTN
+305 
-320 TTQTLKLG
+320 
-328 NLDITI
+328 
-334 RFDPDFDAKAG
+334 
-345 SLTLEKS
+345 
-352 SPVYSHNDAD
+352 
-362 GHSYLSYTLTVSAGD
+362 
-377 VRMPEVTVTDHFT
+377 
-390 KGAAAV
+390 
-396 DSYVG
+396 
-401 ITEKGATLT
+401 
-410 SDSTQTMYE
+410 
-419 EITPAVTDMPAK
+419 
-431 TNGSVKRS
+431 
-439 TARTDTDPG
+439 
-448 TMVWTIGDMAA
+448 MVWTIGDMAA

-477 AAGSADTI
+477 AGGSNDTI
-485 INTATPRSK
+485 TNAATPKSK

-513 TKKAGDVRY
+513 TKKAGDVKY
-522 NSDNTITIPYTFTV
+522 NRDEYNTITIPYMFTV
-536 TADAKNTWPVKHL
+536 TADSKNTWPVKHL

-558 GTDITSANVWNAI
+558 GTGITAAIVWDAI
-571 TATDAFPSLGFRN
+571 TATHAFPSLGFQN
-584 FQILNENQT
+584 FQIRNENQT
-593 WSAVSAGTKDSPD
+593 WSDVSAGAKDSPD
-606 PYYAIKQNDGRENP
+606 PYYVVKQNNGKENP

-635 QMKCELTMQPVF
+635 QMKCELTMKPAF

-690 VQGAAIDSVIDQSG
+690 VQGAAIDSAIRQSG

-712 NSTWSLASSAAD
+712 NSAWRLASSAAD
-724 REVPAGSIKYRVV
+724 TEVPAGSIQYRVV

-759 QYAGYLRLDYYQS
+759 QYAGYLRLDYYKS
-772 GISSDA
+772 GISSDV

-788 ALSGQTPDKTVW
+788 TLSGRTPDRTVW

-806 TRFNLSP
+806 TSFNFSP
-813 KSLSSELGQGA
+813 GSLSSDLGQGA

-846 FTLSGSIVGTGGVTY
+846 FTLSGSIVWTGRIRRITY
-861 SLPSMNVKT
+861 TLPSMSVRT

-890 SKDTSSLYK
+890 SKDTSSLYQH
-899 NGKLYWV
+899 GKLYWV
-906 FTVSGSKIPAGVQLR
+906 VTVSGSKIPAGVQLL
-921 DKPLSQPHHTT
+921 DKPLKQPHHTT
-932 ADSIAGIYLG
+932 TDSIAGIYLG
-942 AAAGSGTSLT
+942 AAAGNGTSFT
-952 DQYAYF
+952 EQYDYF
-958 SQIEGNDDF
+958 SQIEGNKDF
-967 SKLESAA
+967 SKLGSGA
-974 YSWSSDSTS
+974 YRWSSDSKS
-983 GEGVLTFQE
+983 GEGVLTFQT
-992 DVEIPEGKQLYVIL
+992 DVEIPEGKQLYIIL
-1006 TTAPNNSWGAREITS
+1006 TTAPNESWGARDITS
-1021 FQNTLYE
+1021 FQNQLYE
-1028 RSSSSQD
+1028 GSSSSQR
-1035 WMLANTDTLSVLGE
+1035 WVLANTDTLSVLGE

-1058 YGAYDNT
+1058 YGAYDST
-1065 TGTWSYVPKT
+1065 TKTWSYVPQT
-1075 MITSGNSPKDK
+1075 MITNNNPKVK

-1096 TASLSSGTYAEYRLV
+1096 TVSLPSGTYAEYRLV
-1111 VNYGGDEQGSFR
+1111 VNYGGNEQGSFR
-1123 VEDVVPDGMEPV
+1123 VEDIVPDGMEPV

-1142 PNNTMRTD
+1142 PDNTMRTD

-1171 QKNTKIDGRIDYRF
+1171 QKNTKIDGKDDYRF
-1185 DAYAYYSAENHK
+1185 DAYAYYSAESHK

-1206 KGTKDSADIQVQVV
+1206 KGTMDQADIQVQVV

-1225 PEALMGKSETFVNKM
+1225 PEALMGKNETFVNTM

-1274 AVPFTITVN
+1274 TVPFTITVN

-1288 LLPGSDTLTLVDEMT
+1288 LLPGSDTLTLVDEMA
-1303 GSFTIDPGS
+1303 GNFTIDP
-1312 VTVKD
+1312 VD
-1317 SSGAVLD
+1317 N
-1324 SSQWNISLQKG
+1324 SQWNISLQKG

-1358 TYKAEIDA
+1358 TYRAEIDA

-1390 VSKTVRYSIDGK
+1390 ITGTVKYSIDG
-1402 LSLKNYPEIRLVK
+1402 SISMSNYPEIRLVK
-1415 IDQSNASKELSGAKF
+1415 VDQSNASKELSGARF

-1435 AYDQG
+1435 AYDQD
-1440 TGKWSKT
+1440 TGKWGKT
-1447 GKPVDIQTTASSGT
+1447 GKPVDTQTTASSGT
-1461 HSGIL
+1461 HNGIL
-1466 TFGESKNLLYNTVY
+1466 TFRGSKNLLYNTVY

-1485 RAPDGYVKS
+1485 KAPNGYVKS

-1504 KDSSGG
+1504 KDSSGK
-1510 YSDKLTAGGSTD
+1510 YSDKSTAWGSTD
-1522 TSSATV
+1522 TGSATV

-1558 KASLKIDKTF
+1558 KQKTSLKIDKTF

-1607 PAYTLTQNGISQN
+1607 PAYTLTQNDISQN

-1640 DGDGDPITDGRL
+1640 DGDEDPITDGRL
-1652 LYNKEGDGYIVR
+1652 LYNKEGKGYIVR

-1680 GGDAN
+1680 GGDVN
-1685 TVTAPD
+1685 TVTVPD

-1702 QKFEIPDTGVETEST
+1702 QEFKIPVTGVETEPME
-1717 RPYEVVI
+1717 PYRIAV
-1724 WLLAF
+1724 WLLVF